1 LVFALHK
8 DIFDYLGIVNQVLA
22 GNKRRASLPPVLK
35 RSSSELD
42 SQLVGRTERNQKN
55 SEKEP
60 VQFSSNTKK
69 NNFVAANGRMN
80 MSRSH
85 ISASAREFQANV
97 AFCKE
102 RQSYKTERNSTS
114 NHAASVDKTMIS
126 LRIFV
131 MYMLLLG
138 PLSREELEKE
148 RRERFLRFESDT
160 SVSMDTVLEEIAVL
174 QDGKWRLRED
184 KMASLVVSDFPL
196 YSEEESKNA
205 EKILQRWKDQRKL
218 CSEEEIHMALEAF
231 QRGELEDIRMSEDG
245 KELGT
250 NDSLEYSQDEL
261 LNKYIEKYRLYYSL
275 VCRLSELSKSFED
288 LKHRFLNTSSTEER
302 QKLRERIKILKD
314 KHSSKWNVGTSLV
327 QHLERQ
333 LIHYKNKLRNL

>member
-114 NHAASVDKTMIS
+114 NHPASVDKTMIS

-275 VCRLSELSKSFED
+275 VRVLF
-288 LKHRFLNTSSTEER
+288 
-302 QKLRERIKILKD
+302 
-314 KHSSKWNVGTSLV
+314 SLA
-327 QHLERQ
+327 
-333 LIHYKNKLRNL
+333 KF